1 MTAWKRAAANRHV
14 SQVSTK
20 AQSMTKRVLGQSGCP
35 GRLSLPM
42 SRRQML
48 AASGNGF
55 GLVAL
60 SALMAEQTSA
70 ASASTMAS
78 ARHHPA
84 RAKNVIFLFMDG
96 GVSHVDSFDPKP
108 KLEELDGKAFTESK
122 NPTANGN
129 RLWLKSPW
137 TFQKYGEC
145 GMPVSSLF
153 PHIATCADDLAVVRS
168 MKADLPIHS
177 TGVLRL
183 HTGSNNAGRPSLGS
197 WVTYGLGSENRNL
210 PGFVVLSFGVVPCG
224 GLENYSNGF
233 LPASNQA
240 SLFRADGT
248 PIENIVPADKNQRI
262 QQAKLALLRQQ
273 DESFSQSLGV
283 DDTIESAITNYEMAY
298 RMQSLVPD
306 VLDLS
311 RETEATQKLYGLDS
325 TVPSKRL
332 YGVQCLRAR
341 KLIESGV
348 RFVEITCPPGA
359 SNGTWDQHGD
369 LKNGHQKNAL
379 DTDQAIAGLI
389 QDLKQRG
396 LFDETLIVW
405 AGEFGRTPHSA
416 GRDGR
421 DHHPEGFTIWMAGG
435 GTKGGTI
442 LGATDELGMHSVEN
456 ICTFFDMH
464 ATILHLL
471 GLDHERLT
479 FRFGGRDMRLTDVH
493 GEVIRPILA

>member
-1 MTAWKRAAANRHV
+1 
-14 SQVSTK
+14 
-20 AQSMTKRVLGQSGCP
+20 
-35 GRLSLPM
+35 
-42 SRRQML
+42 ML
-48 AASGNGF
+48 QASATGF
-55 GLVAL
+55 GSVAL
-60 SALMAEQTSA
+60 SALMAEQSA
-70 ASASTMAS
+70 AAEV
-78 ARHHPA
+78 RHFPA

-108 KLEELDGKAFTESK
+108 KLDELDGKSYTESK

-129 RLWLKSPW
+129 RQWLKSPW

-153 PHIATCADDLAVVRS
+153 PHIAQCADDLAVIRS

-183 HTGSNNAGRPSLGS
+183 HTGANNAGRPSLGS

-233 LPASNQA
+233 LPANNQA
-240 SLFRADGT
+240 SLLQADGT
-248 PIENIVPADKNQRI
+248 PIDNIIPGDKDQRL
-262 QQAKLALLRQQ
+262 QQAKLALLRRQ
-273 DESFSQSLGV
+273 DESFSQSQGIN
-283 DDTIESAITNYEMAY
+283 DTVESAIKNYEMAY

-306 VLDLS
+306 VLDLG

-332 YGVQCLRAR
+332 YGIQCLRAR
-341 KLIESGV
+341 RLIESGV

-369 LKNGHQKNAL
+369 LKKGHEKNAL
-379 DTDQAIAGLI
+379 DTDQAVAALI
-389 QDLKQRG
+389 LDLKQRG

-435 GTKGGTI
+435 GTKGGTV
-442 LGATDELGMHSVEN
+442 LGATDDVGMNAVEDV
-456 ICTFFDMH
+456 CTFFDLH

-471 GLDHERLT
+471 GLDHVRLT

>member
-1 MTAWKRAAANRHV
+1 MSSQRARNP
-14 SQVSTK
+14 
-20 AQSMTKRVLGQSGCP
+20 GCP
-35 GRLSLPM
+35 GRVGTPL

-48 AASGNGF
+48 QASATGF
-55 GLVAL
+55 GSVAL
-60 SALMAEQTSA
+60 SALMAEQSA
-70 ASASTMAS
+70 AAEV
-78 ARHHPA
+78 RHFPA

-108 KLEELDGKAFTESK
+108 KLDELDGKSYTESK

-129 RLWLKSPW
+129 RQWLKSPW

-153 PHIATCADDLAVVRS
+153 PHIAQCADDLAVIRS

-183 HTGSNNAGRPSLGS
+183 HTGANNAGRPSLGS

-233 LPASNQA
+233 LPANNQA
-240 SLFRADGT
+240 SLLQADGT
-248 PIENIVPADKNQRI
+248 PIDNIIPGDKDQRL
-262 QQAKLALLRQQ
+262 QQAKLALLRRQ
-273 DESFSQSLGV
+273 DESFSQSQGIN
-283 DDTIESAITNYEMAY
+283 DTVESAIKNYEMAY

-306 VLDLS
+306 VLDLG

-332 YGVQCLRAR
+332 YGIQCLRAR
-341 KLIESGV
+341 RLIESGV

-369 LKNGHQKNAL
+369 LKKGHEKNAL
-379 DTDQAIAGLI
+379 DTDQAVAALI
-389 QDLKQRG
+389 LDLKQRG

-435 GTKGGTI
+435 GTKGGTV
-442 LGATDELGMHSVEN
+442 LGATDDVGMNAVEDV
-456 ICTFFDMH
+456 CTFFDLH

-471 GLDHERLT
+471 GLDHVRLT